1 MHDSRPLTKGPS
13 PAGFRLTDDRTMA
26 MTDLHA
32 ARSSLAERYR
42 VLVDIGHTLA
52 GKLTPHDLYRSIYQE
67 TSRVLEAAGFYVAL
81 YDRETDLATVVYYA
95 DKGMERNA
103 SITYRGSDSDVLRL
117 GEGAMVRDRVE
128 NRSLMVLGEEDTEI
142 TRSAISAPLRFEG
155 EVIGALS
162 TQSYEA
168 NAYADDDLELLQA
181 IADMAAVAI
190 KNSRHVSELE
200 HRRREAERIEEIG
213 RLITSSL
220 EAKDVLRSVIDAVLE
235 LLQAD
240 ASSVWL
246 LEGEQARVAAS
257 GGRVRLPEGTV
268 WPLTEAIRGRVVGE
282 RLPLVVPDLAAS
294 PLIPEE
300 LRGTIRSGS
309 GLLAPLVLDGEVAG
323 GLSAGKLSPDGI
335 RNADLDIIQRLASQ
349 ASVALANARL
359 HADIQALSLTDP
371 LTDLPNRR
379 HLDIHLEREVAAARR
394 GRSVCVVLFDLDDF
408 KRHNDE
414 LGHVV
419 GDQILRSFGRVLM
432 GETRA
437 MNLAARYG
445 GDEFISVLTENARRG
460 AEIHAGRVEAR
471 VQNDPDLARYGV
483 SVSYGIG
490 QFDPATMFESED
502 LIRAADLNLYDAKER
517 RRKQNS

>member
-1 MHDSRPLTKGPS
+1 
-13 PAGFRLTDDRTMA
+13 MA
-26 MTDLHA
+26 TTDLHA

-52 GKLTPHDLYRSIYQE
+52 RTLTPHDLYSSIYEE

-81 YDRETDLATVVYYA
+81 YDREKDLATVVFYA
-95 DKGMERNA
+95 DKGVERNA
-103 SITYRGSDSDVLRL
+103 SITYRGSDSEVLRQ
-117 GEGAMVRDRVE
+117 GKGAMVLDRVE

-142 TRSAISAPLRFEG
+142 TRSAISAPLRYEG
-155 EVIGALS
+155 EVIGAIS
-162 TQSYEA
+162 TQSYDA
-168 NAYADDDLELLQA
+168 NAYEEDDLELLQA

-190 KNSRHVSELE
+190 NNARHVAELE

-220 EAKDVLRSVIDAVLE
+220 DAKEVLRSVIDAVLE

-240 ASSVWL
+240 ASTVWL
-246 LEGEQARVAAS
+246 MEGEQARVAAS
-257 GGRVRLPEGTV
+257 GGRVRLPEGTI
-268 WPLTEAIRGRVVGE
+268 WPLTEAIRERVVRE
-282 RLPLVVPDLAAS
+282 RLPLVVSDLAAS
-294 PLIPEE
+294 PLIPEG
-300 LRGTIRSGS
+300 LKTKIRAGS
-309 GLLAPLVLDGEVAG
+309 GLLAPLILDDEVAG
-323 GLSAGKLSPDGI
+323 GLSAGKLSADGM
-335 RNADLDIIQRLASQ
+335 RQADVDLIQRLASQ

-371 LTDLPNRR
+371 LTSLPNRR
-379 HLDIHLEREVAAARR
+379 HLDIHLDREVAAARR

-460 AEIHAGRVEAR
+460 AEIHAGRVVAR
-471 VQNDPDLARYGV
+471 VANDPDLARYGV

-502 LIRAADLNLYDAKER
+502 LIRDADQNLYDAKLR
-517 RRKQNS
+517 RRDESS